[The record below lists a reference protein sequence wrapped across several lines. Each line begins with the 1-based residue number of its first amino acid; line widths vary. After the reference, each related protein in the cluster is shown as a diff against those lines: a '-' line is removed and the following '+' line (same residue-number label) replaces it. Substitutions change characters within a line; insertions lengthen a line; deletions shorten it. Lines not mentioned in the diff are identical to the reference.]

1 MRRLL
6 ADELFQVG
14 AELLELPGRQYGLGG
29 RNVAS
34 LREALHL
41 GLAQRK
47 CCKRRRVWPGREEAS
62 VRRAAEVREVARER
76 NATIR
81 TLGLALGRTLRRRLV
96 PIRTWRGSAEH
107 AGCFGHRTAALHG
120 ERGEECKG
128 VTTRTT
134 AL

>member
-6 ADELFQVG
+6 ADELVQVG
-14 AELLELPGRQYGLGG
+14 AELIELRGRQHGLGG

-62 VRRAAEVREVARER
+62 VRRAAEVGEVARER

-81 TLGLALGRTLRRRLV
+81 TPGLALGRTLRRGLV
-96 PIRTWRGSAEH
+96 PIRT
-107 AGCFGHRTAALHG
+107 
-120 ERGEECKG
+120 
-128 VTTRTT
+128 
-134 AL
+134 